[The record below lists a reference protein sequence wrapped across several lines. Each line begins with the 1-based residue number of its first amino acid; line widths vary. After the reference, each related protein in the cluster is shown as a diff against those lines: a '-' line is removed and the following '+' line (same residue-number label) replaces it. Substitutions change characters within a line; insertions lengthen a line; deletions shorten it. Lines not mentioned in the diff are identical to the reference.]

1 MLSKRVIPIVPF
13 VLLAFGACGGG
24 EADSERDLNLPPAES
39 IATLGDT
46 ALAEPEAQPEAAAP
60 QAPVARPQPPRELN
74 AGTSIMLSATDTLEL
89 NNDVVGETITATV
102 AEALFDS
109 RGREVIPAGAMVYGT
124 LEKTEVT
131 DSSGT
136 TEVMLLR
143 FQQVRIDG
151 TLYAMEA
158 RTDSI
163 GSRTATDDV
172 GLGEAAKV
180 GAGAAVGAIAGR
192 LIGGNRTG
200 TLVGAAVGTAAG
212 VGVAMATRGNKVML
226 DAGAPIRI
234 ILTAPFSRAS

>member
-1 MLSKRVIPIVPF
+1 MLSKRLIPFIPF
-13 VLLAFGACGGG
+13 ALTALGACGGG
-24 EADSERDLNLPPAES
+24 EAEPERDLNLPPAES
-39 IATLGDT
+39 IAAIGDT
-46 ALAEPEAQPEAAAP
+46 ALAEPEQEPAEPEV
-60 QAPVARPQPPRELN
+60 QVSRPLPPPELDE
-74 AGTSIMLSATDTLEL
+74 GTTIMLSATDTVEL

-102 AEALFDS
+102 VEALYDT

-143 FQQVRIDG
+143 YQQVRIDG
-151 TLYAMEA
+151 TLFAMQA

-163 GSRTATDDV
+163 GTRTATDDV
-172 GLGEAAKV
+172 GLEEAAKV
-180 GAGAAVGAIAGR
+180 GAGAAVGALAGR

-234 ILTAPFSRAS
+234 ILTEPFVRAS

>member
-1 MLSKRVIPIVPF
+1 MLTRRLIPFIPF
-13 VLLAFGACGGG
+13 ALTALGACGAS
-24 EADSERDLNLPPAES
+24 EADSERDLNLPPAEA
-39 IATLGDT
+39 IAALGDT
-46 ALAEPEAQPEAAAP
+46 ALTEPQAKAAEPKVQPS
-60 QAPVARPQPPRELN
+60 RPLPPPALDE
-74 AGTSIMLSATDTLEL
+74 GTTIMLSASDTVEL

-102 AEALFDS
+102 VEALFDT

-143 FQQVRIDG
+143 YQQVRIDG

-158 RTDSI
+158 RTNSI
-163 GSRTATDDV
+163 GTRTATDDI

-180 GAGAAVGAIAGR
+180 GAGAAVGALAGR

-234 ILTAPFSRAS
+234 ILTAPFVKAT